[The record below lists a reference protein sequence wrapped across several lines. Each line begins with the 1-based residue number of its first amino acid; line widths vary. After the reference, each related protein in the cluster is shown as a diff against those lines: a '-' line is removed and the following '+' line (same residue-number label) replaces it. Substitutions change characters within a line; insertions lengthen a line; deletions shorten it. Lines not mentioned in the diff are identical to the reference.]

1 MQVGLPWAV
10 ARAGRLARA
19 FYAGAA
25 AIPGVE
31 MLAHQGGHG
40 TIVALRIG
48 GWEADQVVEEL
59 SRRAFAITRRV
70 PGISAT
76 AHRPASAP
84 ALRTSWGF
92 WNTDEEVAR
101 ILEVVA
107 LIAAHTPESLPK
119 RPTIDI
125 VQR

>member
-1 MQVGLPWAV
+1 
-10 ARAGRLARA
+10 
-19 FYAGAA
+19 
-25 AIPGVE
+25 

-40 TIVALRIG
+40 TIVALRIA